1 MLSFP
6 SSSST
11 NNNDND
17 NNNNNNN
24 QIQDKTNGN
33 SLETVFSL
41 YRVSLELEMISL
53 MEAIERFLELKWSSL
68 SSSSSSLSS
77 SEEKERQ
84 SILDFARSVNSQR
97 LIVYCNTDHH
107 HHHHHNIHSNVTT
120 TENNTLRLEEDELGL
135 SLGKRRV

>member
-6 SSSST
+6 SSSSSLT
-11 NNNDND
+11 SNSD
-17 NNNNNNN
+17 NNNNNDNNN
-24 QIQDKTNGN
+24 QNKTNGN

-68 SSSSSSLSS
+68 SSS
-77 SEEKERQ
+77 EEKERE
-84 SILDFARSVNSQR
+84 SVLDFARSVNSQR
-97 LIVYCNTDHH
+97 LIIYCNTDHH
-107 HHHHHNIHSNVTT
+107 IHSNVTT

-135 SLGKRRV
+135 SLGKRRDFFLLLFYY

>member
-11 NNNDND
+11 SNNDND
-17 NNNNNNN
+17 NNNDNHN
-24 QIQDKTNGN
+24 QNQDKTNGN

-68 SSSSSSLSS
+68 SSSPSSLSS

-107 HHHHHNIHSNVTT
+107 HHHNIHSNVTT